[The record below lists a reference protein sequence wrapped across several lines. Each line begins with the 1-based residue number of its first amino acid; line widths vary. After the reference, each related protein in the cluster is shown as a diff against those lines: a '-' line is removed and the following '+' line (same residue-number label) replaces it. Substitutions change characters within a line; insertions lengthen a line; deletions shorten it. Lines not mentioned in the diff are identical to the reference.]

1 MEKFPLIA
9 SLGAL
14 ALFAAPCYAADLA
27 AGKALAQESCTDCH
41 GDDGA
46 GDDDYPPI
54 KGMSVEKFSKA
65 MREYQDGT
73 RKDKKATK
81 MVKEAKKLTPAQVAD
96 LAAYFATFK

>member
-1 MEKFPLIA
+1 MEKFLLTV

-14 ALFAAPCYAADLA
+14 ALFMAPCQAADVA

-41 GDDGA
+41 GDNGA

-65 MREYQDGT
+65 IREYQDGT

-81 MVKEAKKLTPAQVAD
+81 MIKESKKLTPAQIAD